1 MNKET
6 FDWNSRDHLFD
17 EVAHYVVER
26 QAVLASA
33 ISDKFC
39 IGTNRA
45 KRIIK
50 QLEQAYIIGEE
61 WCSRHPREIYYCCF
75 RKLDKKLADLAT
87 IARLQPLEDK
97 WQAKCAAD
105 MVKER
110 EEEGEGYY
118 FKIANHLPLAKELR
132 EQEEARARFEAMTE
146 EERQAEIE
154 RLDKER
160 KEKDENWDKGPV
172 HGMERVDWN
181 AYVGALDRQK
191 HDMIM
196 RELPWGRDYN
206 WLGIFRILQFK
217 IERMIE
223 YWEQFGQRRDGH
235 YVVSK
240 MRTACRLIE
249 IVLAY
254 GNESGGGR
262 HFPYRVNLHNSERFR
277 IYHDHNR
284 SRLYGY
290 YDNGDMPKVRYNKAY
305 CILFKYL
312 EFHMHNWWDLL

>member
-1 MNKET
+1 MNAT
-6 FDWNSRDHLFD
+6 FFDWNSRDPLFD

-26 QAVLASA
+26 QAVSASA

-39 IGTNRA
+39 ISFNRA
-45 KRIIK
+45 ERIIK

-61 WCSRHPREIYYCCF
+61 WSTRHPRDIYYCCF

-97 WQAKCAAD
+97 WQAKCAAYEA
-105 MVKER
+105 KER

-118 FKIANHLPLAKELR
+118 FKIANHLPLSKELR

-160 KEKDENWDKGPV
+160 KEKDENLDKGPV

-196 RELPWGRDYN
+196 RELPWGSDYD
-206 WLGIFRILQFK
+206 WSDIFRILQFK
-217 IERMIE
+217 IEQMIE
-223 YWEQFGQRRDGH
+223 YWEQFGHCRNGH
-235 YVVSK
+235 YVVST

-254 GNESGGGR
+254 GNESGEGR

-284 SRLYGY
+284 SLLYGY

-312 EFHMHNWWDLL
+312 EFHMHNWWD

>member
-1 MNKET
+1 MNNET
-6 FDWNSRDHLFD
+6 FDWNSCDPLFD

-26 QAVLASA
+26 QAVSASA

-39 IGTNRA
+39 IGFNRA

-50 QLEQAYIIGEE
+50 QLEQAYIIGEK
-61 WCSRHPREIYYCCF
+61 WSSLHPRKIYYCCA

-97 WQAKCAAD
+97 WQAKCAAYEA
-105 MVKER
+105 KER
-110 EEEGEGYY
+110 EEEGEDYY
-118 FKIANHLPLAKELR
+118 FKLANHLPLAKELC

-146 EERQAEIE
+146 EERQAESE

-160 KEKDENWDKGPV
+160 KEKDNNWGKGSV
-172 HGMERVDWN
+172 HGMERKDWN
-181 AYVGALDRQK
+181 AYVGAHDRQK

-196 RELPWGRDYN
+196 RELPWGGDYD
-206 WLGIFRILQFK
+206 WSDIFQILKFK

-223 YWEQFGQRRDGH
+223 YWEQFGHCRNGR
-235 YVVSK
+235 YVVST

-249 IVLAY
+249 IVLKD
-254 GNESGGGR
+254 GNESGNCE
-262 HFPYRVNLHNSERFR
+262 HFPYRVNLRNADRFK
-277 IYHDHNR
+277 IFHDHKGLI
-284 SRLYGY
+284 SK
-290 YDNGDMPKVRYNKAY
+290 GDKQRVRYYKAY

-312 EFHMHNWWDLL
+312 EYHLHNWWD

>member
-6 FDWNSRDHLFD
+6 FDWNNRDPLFD

-33 ISDKFC
+33 ISDKFS
-39 IGTNRA
+39 IGTNHA

-50 QLEQAYIIGEE
+50 QLEQAYIISEE
-61 WCSRHPREIYYCCF
+61 WSTRHPRDIYYCCF

-97 WQAKCAAD
+97 WQAKCAAYEA
-105 MVKER
+105 KER

-181 AYVGALDRQK
+181 AYVGAHNRQR
-191 HDMIM
+191 HDIIM

-206 WLGIFRILQFK
+206 WLEIFRILQFK

-240 MRTACRLIE
+240 MRTACRLIK

-254 GNESGGGR
+254 GNESGDSR
-262 HFPYRVNLHNSERFR
+262 HFPYRVNLRNADRFK
-277 IYHDHNR
+277 IFHDHN
-284 SRLYGY
+284 GY

>member
-1 MNKET
+1 MNNES
-6 FDWNSRDHLFD
+6 FDWNSRDPLFD

-26 QAVLASA
+26 QAVSASA

-45 KRIIK
+45 ERIIK

-61 WCSRHPREIYYCCF
+61 WSSRHPREIYYCCF

-97 WQAKCAAD
+97 WQAKCAAYEA
-105 MVKER
+105 KER
-110 EEEGEGYY
+110 EEEGEDYY
-118 FKIANHLPLAKELR
+118 FKLANHLPLAKEVR
-132 EQEEARARFEAMTE
+132 KREEARAHFEAMTE
-146 EERQAEIE
+146 AERQAEIE

-160 KEKDENWDKGPV
+160 AEENKNWRNEPV
-172 HGMERVDWN
+172 HGMEREDWN
-181 AYVGALDRQK
+181 AYVEVHNRQK

-196 RELPWGRDYN
+196 RELPWGGDYD
-206 WLGIFRILQFK
+206 WSYIFQILKFK

-223 YWEQFGQRRDGH
+223 YWEQLGHCRDGR
-235 YVVSK
+235 YVVST

-249 IVLAY
+249 IVLKD
-254 GNESGGGR
+254 GNESGDCE
-262 HFPYRVNLHNSERFR
+262 HLPYRVNLRNADRFK
-277 IYHDHNR
+277 IFHDHK
-284 SRLYGY
+284 GFI
-290 YDNGDMPKVRYNKAY
+290 DKGDKQRVRYYKAY

-312 EFHMHNWWDLL
+312 EYHLHNWWD

>member
-1 MNKET
+1 MNNKT
-6 FDWNSRDHLFD
+6 FEWNSRDPLFD

-33 ISDKFC
+33 ISDKFY
-39 IGTNRA
+39 IETNRA

-61 WCSRHPREIYYCCF
+61 WSTRHPREIYYCCF

-87 IARLQPLEDK
+87 IARLQPLENK
-97 WQAKCAAD
+97 WQAKCAANEA
-105 MVKER
+105 KER
-110 EEEGEGYY
+110 EEEGKDYY
-118 FKIANHLPLAKELR
+118 FKLANHLPLIKEVR
-132 EQEEARARFEAMTE
+132 EREETRARFEAMND
-146 EERQAEIE
+146 EERQTEIE

-160 KEKDENWDKGPV
+160 EEESKNWGKGPV

-181 AYVGALDRQK
+181 AYVGAHNRQR
-191 HDMIM
+191 HDIIM

-206 WLGIFRILQFK
+206 WLEIFRILQFK

-254 GNESGGGR
+254 GNESGDSR

-277 IYHDHNR
+277 IYYDHN
-284 SRLYGY
+284 GY

-305 CILFKYL
+305 CILFKFL
-312 EFHMHNWWDLL
+312 EFHLHNWWDLL

>member
-1 MNKET
+1 MNT
-6 FDWNSRDHLFD
+6 IFFDWNSRDPLFD

-26 QAVLASA
+26 QAVSASA
-33 ISDKFC
+33 ISDKFY

-61 WCSRHPREIYYCCF
+61 WSTRHPRDIYYCCF

-87 IARLQPLEDK
+87 IARLQPLENK
-97 WQAKCAAD
+97 WQAKCAAYEA
-105 MVKER
+105 KER
-110 EEEGEGYY
+110 EEEGEEYY

-172 HGMERVDWN
+172 HGMERKDWN
-181 AYVGALDRQK
+181 AYVGAHNRQK
-191 HDMIM
+191 CDMII
-196 RELPWGRDYN
+196 RELPWGGDYD
-206 WLGIFRILQFK
+206 WSDIFQILKFK

-223 YWEQFGQRRDGH
+223 YWAQFGHCRNG
-235 YVVSK
+235 YYIVST
-240 MRTACRLIE
+240 MHTACRLID
-249 IVLAY
+249 IVLKD
-254 GNESGGGR
+254 GNESGDCEK
-262 HFPYRVNLHNSERFR
+262 FLYRVNLRNADRFK
-277 IYHDHNR
+277 IFHDHN
-284 SRLYGY
+284 GY
-290 YDNGDMPKVRYNKAY
+290 YDKGDMQKVRYNKAY
-305 CILFKYL
+305 CILFKFL
-312 EFHMHNWWDLL
+312 EFHLHNWWD

>member
-1 MNKET
+1 MNNKT
-6 FDWNSRDHLFD
+6 FDWNSRDPLFD

-26 QAVLASA
+26 QAVSASA
-33 ISDKFC
+33 ICDKFC

-50 QLEQAYIIGEE
+50 QLGQAYIIGEE
-61 WCSRHPREIYYCCF
+61 WSSRHPREIYYCCF

-97 WQAKCAAD
+97 WQAKCAAYEA
-105 MVKER
+105 KER

-146 EERQAEIE
+146 EERQAGSE
-154 RLDKER
+154 RLDKEW
-160 KEKDENWDKGPV
+160 EEEDENWDKGPV
-172 HGMERVDWN
+172 HGMKREDWN
-181 AYVGALDRQK
+181 AYVGAHNRQK

-196 RELPWGRDYN
+196 RELPWGGDYD
-206 WLGIFRILQFK
+206 WSDIFFILKFK

-223 YWEQFGQRRDGH
+223 YWEQFGHCRNGR
-235 YVVSK
+235 YVVST

-249 IVLAY
+249 IVLKD
-254 GNESGGGR
+254 GNESGNCE
-262 HFPYRVNLHNSERFR
+262 HFPYRVNLRNADRFK
-277 IYHDHNR
+277 IFHDHKG
-284 SRLYGY
+284 LICK
-290 YDNGDMPKVRYNKAY
+290 GDKQRVRYNKAY
-305 CILFKYL
+305 CILFKFL
-312 EFHMHNWWDLL
+312 EFHMHNWWD

>member
-1 MNKET
+1 MNNKT
-6 FDWNSRDHLFD
+6 FDWNSRDRLFD

-33 ISDKFC
+33 ISDKFY

-50 QLEQAYIIGEE
+50 QLEQAHIVGEE
-61 WCSRHPREIYYCCF
+61 LSFRHPREIYYCCF

-97 WQAKCAAD
+97 WQAKCAAYEA
-105 MVKER
+105 KER

-118 FKIANHLPLAKELR
+118 FKIANHLPLTKEVCER
-132 EQEEARARFEAMTE
+132 EEARVRFEAMTE

-160 KEKDENWDKGPV
+160 EEESKNWGKGPV

-181 AYVGALDRQK
+181 AYVGAHNRQR
-191 HDMIM
+191 HDIIM
-196 RELPWGRDYN
+196 RELPWGSDYD
-206 WLGIFRILQFK
+206 WSDIFFILKFK

-223 YWEQFGQRRDGH
+223 YWEQFGHCRNGH
-235 YVVSK
+235 YVEST

-249 IVLAY
+249 IVLKD
-254 GNESGGGR
+254 GNESGNCK
-262 HFPYRVNLHNSERFR
+262 HFPYRVNLRNADRFK
-277 IYHDHNR
+277 IFHDHK
-284 SRLYGY
+284 GFI
-290 YDNGDMPKVRYNKAY
+290 DKGDKQRVRYYKAY

-312 EFHMHNWWDLL
+312 EYHLHNWWD